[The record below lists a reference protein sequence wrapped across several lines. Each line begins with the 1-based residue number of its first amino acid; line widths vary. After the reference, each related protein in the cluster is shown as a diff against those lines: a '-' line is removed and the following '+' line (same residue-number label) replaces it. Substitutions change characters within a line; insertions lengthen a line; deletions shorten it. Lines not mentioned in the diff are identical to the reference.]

1 MKKFVFEITFIK
13 MFLIFLL
20 ITIISIFSIY
30 ALYTNFKINNILNN
44 YKNHIIR
51 FIDNKK
57 DLDYHKLAK
66 SISFFYN
73 NYEVHVIS
81 DNGSVVSSSNN
92 NLEKVNLIG
101 KKDVLK
107 AINFKDSY
115 IIDKD
120 IYSGKQNINISVR
133 YIDYIYRLTFPYKDI
148 LFPFHIYLYILILFF
163 LMFIIYNIV
172 YYKIIKK
179 FSFVLQDMISNLY
192 LLKNNLKFN
201 KIRYIGNKII
211 DDKIY
216 KINYMFSS
224 VYYKFLKIKLKKD
237 RVDFVLDNMTTGIIQ
252 VDKNI
257 HVKWLNRSA
266 KELLNIDI
274 DVINK
279 NIIYA
284 IQDKNVILSIEETV
298 KKQKSTII
306 DIDLLNQIG
315 KILSINISPTKRE
328 FINNNDKIRA
338 IIFIDDVTRSRKID
352 QIKTE
357 FVENISHEL
366 KTPLTSIS
374 GFTELIMSGVVK
386 EKYKID
392 EYLKRIKRE
401 SDKISNLA
409 DDLLSIYILEQ
420 NKYNG
425 IENEIN
431 ILELINNIFD
441 LLHLEIKKMNISY
454 NIKGNA
460 IIFANFD
467 TIEKLLKNLIE
478 NSIKYNKNGG
488 FINID
493 FYKKE
498 NKFYFTIEDSGIGI
512 PIEHH
517 TRVFERF
524 YRVDKSRS
532 RKTGGTGLGLS
543 IVKHIVL
550 KYNGNISLESE
561 INKGTKIKIEINLNN

>member
-1 MKKFVFEITFIK
+1 
-13 MFLIFLL
+13 
-20 ITIISIFSIY
+20 
-30 ALYTNFKINNILNN
+30 
-44 YKNHIIR
+44 
-51 FIDNKK
+51 
-57 DLDYHKLAK
+57 
-66 SISFFYN
+66 
-73 NYEVHVIS
+73 
-81 DNGSVVSSSNN
+81 
-92 NLEKVNLIG
+92 
-101 KKDVLK
+101 
-107 AINFKDSY
+107 
-115 IIDKD
+115 
-120 IYSGKQNINISVR
+120 
-133 YIDYIYRLTFPYKDI
+133 
-148 LFPFHIYLYILILFF
+148 
-163 LMFIIYNIV
+163 
-172 YYKIIKK
+172 
-179 FSFVLQDMISNLY
+179 
-192 LLKNNLKFN
+192 
-201 KIRYIGNKII
+201 
-211 DDKIY
+211 
-216 KINYMFSS
+216 MFSS

-252 VDKNI
+252 IDKNL

-298 KKQKSTII
+298 KEQKSIII

-315 KILSINISPTKRE
+315 KILSINISPTKKE
-328 FINNNDKIRA
+328 FINNNDKVRA
-338 IIFIDDVTRSRKID
+338 ILFIDDVTKSRKID
-352 QIKTE
+352 QIKRE

-374 GFTELIMSGVVK
+374 GFTELIMSGVVT

-401 SDKISNLA
+401 SDKMSNLA
-409 DDLLSIYILEQ
+409 DDLLSIYMLEQ

-431 ILELINNIFD
+431 VLELVNNIFD
-441 LLHLEIKKMNISY
+441 LLHLEVKKMNISY
-454 NIKGNA
+454 NVKGNA

-488 FINID
+488 FVNID

-512 PIEHH
+512 PVEHH

-561 INKGTKIKIEINLNN
+561 INKGTKIKIEINLN